1 MGPIGGTVV
10 SMRRRQF
17 MAGSGLLG
25 AGVVAGLAGCEPDR
39 PAPARQVAAA
49 ARPGLSSW
57 DGVRAEFDLDPAWAH
72 FAAFVLASHPRPV
85 RQAIDTHRRGLDANT
100 EDYLRRQELRLED
113 EVAAA
118 ARDYLGAKPGEVAL
132 TDSTTMGLGLLYGG
146 LRLHPGQ
153 EVLATE
159 HDFYSTHESLR
170 LRARGDG
177 TPWRRA
183 RLYRDPHTASAG
195 EIVDA
200 VERAV
205 GARTRALAITWVHSS
220 TGVKLPV
227 RAIADALEDVN
238 RGRDP
243 GDRVLLC
250 VDGVHGLG
258 VEPAGP
264 AELGCDFLAAGTH
277 KWLFGPRGTGV
288 LWGRRSAW
296 DAVTPTIPSF
306 SFDRNAGRPG
316 RAFGAAMTPGGYHSF
331 EHRWALGEAFRFH
344 LAIGKQRVAERT
356 RAQATQ
362 LKEGLRAMRH
372 VRLATPMSE
381 ELSAGIVCFEVD
393 GYAPHE
399 AVGRLAAA
407 KVMASTT
414 PYEHP
419 LVRLGPSIVTT
430 PEQVDHALESV
441 RALA

>member
-1 MGPIGGTVV
+1 
-10 SMRRRQF
+10 MRRRQF
-17 MAGSGLLG
+17 IAGTGLVG
-25 AGVVAGLAGCEPDR
+25 AGAVAGLAGCEPDR
-39 PAPARQVAAA
+39 PAPPRPATAAA
-49 ARPGLSSW
+49 QPNLSSW

-72 FAAFVLASHPRPV
+72 FAAFVLAAHPRPV
-85 RQAIDTHRRGLDANT
+85 RRAIDAHRRGLDANT
-100 EDYLRRQELRLED
+100 EDYLRRQELGLED
-113 EVAAA
+113 EVLAAA
-118 ARDYLGAKPGEVAL
+118 ADYLGAEQGEIAL

-146 LRLHPGQ
+146 LRLRPGQ

-170 LRARGDG
+170 LRAGADG

-200 VERAV
+200 VRHAV

-227 RAIADALEDVN
+227 RAIADALGEVN

-258 VEPAGP
+258 VEPTEP

-277 KWLFGPRGTGV
+277 KWLFGPRGTGL
-288 LWGRRSAW
+288 LWARRSAW
-296 DAVTPTIPSF
+296 DAVTATIPT
-306 SFDRNAGRPG
+306 FDRRAGRPG
-316 RAFGAAMTPGGYHSF
+316 PRFGAVMTPGGYHSF

-344 LAIGKQRVAERT
+344 LAVGKQRVAERT
-356 RAQATQ
+356 RVQARQ

-372 VRLATPMSE
+372 VRLATPLRE

-399 AVGRLAAA
+399 AVGRLADAR
-407 KVMASTT
+407 VMASVT
-414 PYEHP
+414 PYEQP

-430 PEQVDHALESV
+430 PEQVDQALGAV

>member
-1 MGPIGGTVV
+1 
-10 SMRRRQF
+10 MRRRQF
-17 MAGSGLLG
+17 IAGTGLVG
-25 AGVVAGLAGCEPDR
+25 AGAVAGLAGCEPDR
-39 PAPARQVAAA
+39 PAPARQAAA
-49 ARPGLSSW
+49 AAQPDLSSW
-57 DGVRAEFDLDPAWAH
+57 DGVRAAFDLDPAWAH
-72 FAAFVLASHPRPV
+72 FAAFVLAAHPRPV
-85 RQAIDTHRRGLDANT
+85 RQAIDAHRRGLDANT

-113 EVAAA
+113 EVLAA
-118 ARDYLGAKPGEVAL
+118 ARDYLGAKPGEIAL

-146 LRLHPGQ
+146 LRLRPGQ

-170 LRARGDG
+170 LRARGDR

-183 RLYRDPHTASAG
+183 RLYHDPHTASAG
-195 EIVDA
+195 EVVDA
-200 VERAV
+200 VKRAIS
-205 GARTRALAITWVHSS
+205 ARTRALAITWVHSS

-227 RAIADALEDVN
+227 RAIADAIEDVN

-288 LWGRRSAW
+288 LWGRRSSW

-306 SFDRNAGRPG
+306 SFDRGSGRPG

-344 LAIGKQRVAERT
+344 LAIGKQRVADRT

-399 AVGRLAAA
+399 AVGRLAGAR
-407 KVMASTT
+407 VMASTT

-430 PEQVDHALESV
+430 PEQVDHALEAV

>member
-1 MGPIGGTVV
+1 
-10 SMRRRQF
+10 MRRRQ
-17 MAGSGLLG
+17 A
-25 AGVVAGLAGCEPDR
+25 VAGLAGCEPDR
-39 PAPARQVAAA
+39 PAPPRPATAAA
-49 ARPGLSSW
+49 QPNLSSW

-72 FAAFVLASHPRPV
+72 FAAFVLAAHPRPV
-85 RQAIDTHRRGLDANT
+85 RRAIDAHRRGLDANT
-100 EDYLRRQELRLED
+100 EDYLRRQELGLED
-113 EVAAA
+113 EVLAAA
-118 ARDYLGAKPGEVAL
+118 ADYLGAEQGEIAL

-146 LRLHPGQ
+146 LRLRPGQ

-170 LRARGDG
+170 LRAGADG

-200 VERAV
+200 VRHAV

-227 RAIADALEDVN
+227 RAIADALGEVN

-258 VEPAGP
+258 VEPTEP

-277 KWLFGPRGTGV
+277 KWLFGPRGTGL
-288 LWGRRSAW
+288 LWARRSAW
-296 DAVTPTIPSF
+296 DAVTATIPT
-306 SFDRNAGRPG
+306 FDRRAGRPG
-316 RAFGAAMTPGGYHSF
+316 PRFGAVMTP
-331 EHRWALGEAFRFH
+331 
-344 LAIGKQRVAERT
+344 AERT
-356 RAQATQ
+356 RVQARQ

-372 VRLATPMSE
+372 VRLATPLRE

-399 AVGRLAAA
+399 AVGRLADAR
-407 KVMASTT
+407 VMASVT
-414 PYEHP
+414 PYEQP

-430 PEQVDHALESV
+430 PEQVDQALGAV